1 MKKNKHNKKRNT
13 AFLYEVLI
21 KEMTKAIVSK
31 DQKRKLRVVSILKE
45 FFNPNAILRKELSLY
60 NTLLETSGLDAY
72 TAEKLVYNVREAH
85 AKLEQ
90 QHVHSAQGSLVKRV
104 NKELSKSV
112 FVNFVP
118 NYKSMATLSQLF
130 DVDLGPANIKRNVL
144 LERQIVKNLMLVE
157 TTEPQNKMKPIDN
170 LVFKTFASKFNETHS
185 GGLLREQRELL
196 NKYVFSFVDNGIDI
210 KIYLNEEL
218 SRLYNVIE
226 GSAKYEEIKNDNNMA
241 NSTKEVLAI
250 IEGFKDR
257 PIDKNM
263 VSSVL
268 KIQNL
273 VYEITSK

>member
-13 AFLYEVLI
+13 AFLYEALI
-21 KEMTKAIVSK
+21 KEITRAIVTK
-31 DQKRKLRVVSILKE
+31 DQERKLRVVSILKE

-60 NTLLETSGLDAY
+60 NILLETSGLDAY
-72 TAEKLVYNVREAH
+72 TAEKLVYKVREAH
-85 AKLEQ
+85 TKLDQ
-90 QHVHSAQGSLVKRV
+90 QQVHSAQGSLVKRV
-104 NKELSKSV
+104 NKDLAKSV

-130 DVDLGPANIKRNVL
+130 DADLSAANIKRNVL
-144 LERQIVKNLMLVE
+144 LEHQIVKNLMLVE
-157 TTEPQNKMKPIDN
+157 TKEPQNKMKPIDN
-170 LVFKTFASKFNETHS
+170 LVFKTFANKFNETHTD
-185 GGLLREQRELL
+185 GLLREQRVLL

-218 SRLYNVIE
+218 SRLYKVIE
-226 GSAKYEEIKNDNNMA
+226 GSTKYEEIKNDNNMA
-241 NSTKEVLAI
+241 NSTKEVLAL
-250 IEGFKDR
+250 IESFKDR

>member
-21 KEMTKAIVSK
+21 KEMTKAVVSK
-31 DQKRKLRVVSILKE
+31 DRKRKLRVVSVLKE

-72 TAEKLVYNVREAH
+72 TAEKLVYKVREAH
-85 AKLEQ
+85 SKLDQ
-90 QHVHSAQGSLVKRV
+90 QQIHSAQGSLVKRV
-104 NKELSKSV
+104 NKVLSKSV

-130 DVDLGPANIKRNVL
+130 DADLSAANIKRNVL
-144 LERQIVKNLMLVE
+144 LERQIVTNLMLVE
-157 TTEPQNKMKPIDN
+157 TKEPQNKMKPIDN
-170 LVFKTFASKFNETHS
+170 LVFKTFANKFNETHTE
-185 GGLLREQRELL
+185 GLLREQRELL

-226 GSAKYEEIKNDNNMA
+226 GSAKYKEIKNDNNMA